1 MTRWVIEST
10 PVVWRVARLAALAI
24 GLAVLESGIP
34 SPLPGVK
41 PGLANI
47 VVLLVM
53 VNEPPPPAEPKVP
66 LVFTVPAPEPVMA
79 APPAMIFQV

>member
-1 MTRWVIEST
+1 MPTA
-10 PVVWRVARLAALAI
+10 VAVK
-24 GLAVLESGIP
+24 AVGSAGVR
-34 SPLPGVK
+34 GVK
-41 PGLANI
+41 VSHTS

-53 VNEPPPPAEPKVP
+53 VKAPPPPAEPKVP